1 MWDEAALERFE
12 SMQEY
17 TGHFSRQASCRT
29 DGNGVSGAERSSLVL
44 EQFLSPSRAQCRPL

>member
-1 MWDEAALERFE
+1 MWDEAALESFE

-29 DGNGVSGAERSSLVL
+29 DGKWGVRGSRGFSG
-44 EQFLSPSRAQCRPL
+44 P